1 MLATKTDGTMWS
13 WGRNEL
19 GNLGQNTN
27 VHRSSPVQ
35 IGSGTDWGVI
45 GSAGNGGLA
54 LRTTS

>member
-1 MLATKTDGTMWS
+1 MWS

-45 GSAGNGGLA
+45 GSAGVGGLA
-54 LRTTS
+54 LKKV